1 MSKYTTE
8 VRFICET
15 AAGLD
20 ESKGYSDIETIIA
33 AARSKIFDFS
43 YPLFDQN
50 YKSVIETKI
59 LRHFYTREIGA
70 ETVGLWKHFLS
81 RKLNEIMPYYNKLYQ
96 SELLEFNPFYDV
108 DYTREGS
115 RDNEGETNK
124 TDSENSTR
132 NKNGSGSS
140 IDSGTERLN
149 IKDEPKSDAWEYFS
163 DTPQGGVDGLA
174 SMEYLTNA
182 THSTASGSGSNR
194 DDVTT
199 FGKKVNT
206 TDTESETGSRTG
218 TGKETSTTTEEYLE
232 RVHGKQGTTPYSELL
247 QKYRETFLNID
258 MMVID
263 ELEPLFMGLW

>member
-15 AAGLD
+15 AAGYD
-20 ESKGYSDIETIIA
+20 ESKGYADIETIIA
-33 AARSKIFDFS
+33 AARSHIFDFT
-43 YPLFDQN
+43 YPLFDPN

-70 ETVGLWKHFLS
+70 ETVGLWKHFLC

-115 RDNEGETNK
+115 REGEDTNTGK
-124 TDSENSTR
+124 ST
-132 NKNGSGSS
+132 
-140 IDSGTERLN
+140 DSGTERLN
-149 IKDEPKSDAWEYFS
+149 VKDEPKSDAWEYFS
-163 DTPQGGVDGLA
+163 DTPQGGIDGLA

-182 THSTASGSGSNR
+182 THSTASGAGSNR

-199 FGKKVNT
+199 FGKIVDTEGQTNT
-206 TDTESETGSRTG
+206 TE
-218 TGKETSTTTEEYLE
+218 KYLE
-232 RVHGKQGTTPYSELL
+232 SIHGKQGSTPYSELL

-258 MMVID
+258 MMVIE

>member
-15 AAGLD
+15 AAGYD

-70 ETVGLWKHFLS
+70 ETVGLWKHFLC

-108 DYTREGS
+108 DYTREGN
-115 RDNEGETNK
+115 REGEDTNTNTRTGTGK
-124 TDSENSTR
+124 ST
-132 NKNGSGSS
+132 
-140 IDSGTERLN
+140 DSGTERLN
-149 IKDEPKSDAWEYFS
+149 VKDEPKSDAWEYFS

-199 FGKKVNT
+199 FGKIVDT
-206 TDTESETGSRTG
+206 TSSDTENGQ
-218 TGKETSTTTEEYLE
+218 KNTTEEYLE
-232 RVHGKQGTTPYSELL
+232 HVHGKQGSTPYSELL

-258 MMVID
+258 MQIIN

>member
-15 AAGLD
+15 AAGYT
-20 ESKGYSDIETIIA
+20 ESQGYDKIEEIIA

-43 YPLFDQN
+43 YPLFDAA

-70 ETVGLWKHFLS
+70 ETVGLWKHFLC

-115 RDNEGETNK
+115 REGEDTNTNTRTGTGK
-124 TDSENSTR
+124 ST
-132 NKNGSGSS
+132 
-140 IDSGTERLN
+140 DSGTERLN
-149 IKDEPKSDAWEYFS
+149 VKDEPKSDAWEYFS
-163 DTPQGGVDGLA
+163 DTPQGGVNGLD

-199 FGKKVNT
+199 FGKIVDT
-206 TDTESETGSRTG
+206 TSSDTENGR
-218 TGKETSTTTEEYLE
+218 KNTTEEYLE
-232 RVHGKQGTTPYSELL
+232 RVHGKQGSTPYSELL

-258 MMVID
+258 MMIIED
-263 ELEPLFMGLW
+263 LEPLFMGLW

>member
-8 VRFICET
+8 VRYICET
-15 AAGLD
+15 AAGYD

-43 YPLFDQN
+43 YPLFDAA
-50 YKSVIETKI
+50 YKATLETKI

-70 ETVGLWKHFLS
+70 ETVGLWKHFLC

-115 RDNEGETNK
+115 REGEDTNTNTRTGTGK
-124 TDSENSTR
+124 ST
-132 NKNGSGSS
+132 
-140 IDSGTERLN
+140 DSGTERLN
-149 IKDEPKSDAWEYFS
+149 VKDEPKSDAWEYFS

-182 THSTASGSGSNR
+182 THSTASGAGSNR

-199 FGKKVNT
+199 FGKIVDT
-206 TDTESETGSRTG
+206 TSSDTENGQ
-218 TGKETSTTTEEYLE
+218 KNTTEEYLE
-232 RVHGKQGTTPYSELL
+232 HVHGKQGSTPYTELL

-258 MMVID
+258 MQIIN

>member
-15 AAGLD
+15 AAGYT
-20 ESKGYSDIETIIA
+20 ESQGYNKIEEIIA
-33 AARSKIFDFS
+33 AARPKIFDFS
-43 YPLFDQN
+43 FPIFDES
-50 YKSVIETKI
+50 YRATLETKI

-81 RKLNEIMPYYNKLYQ
+81 RKLNEIMPYYNKLYS

-108 DYTREGS
+108 DYTRSGS
-115 RDNEGETNK
+115 REGED
-124 TDSENSTR
+124 TDTR
-132 NKNGSGSS
+132 NRIGTGKST
-140 IDSGTERLN
+140 DSGTERLN

-163 DTPQGGVDGLA
+163 DTPQGGVEGLA
-174 SMEYLTNA
+174 SMEYLTNS
-182 THSTASGSGSNR
+182 THSEASGEGSNR

-199 FGKKVNT
+199 FGKIVDT
-206 TDTESETGSRTG
+206 TSSDQETGR
-218 TGKETSTTTEEYLE
+218 KNTTEEYLE
-232 RVHGKQGTTPYSELL
+232 RVSGKQGGAPYSELL

-258 MMVID
+258 MMVIN

>member
-15 AAGLD
+15 AAGYN
-20 ESKGYSDIETIIA
+20 ESQGYGKIEEIIA
-33 AARSKIFDFS
+33 AARPKIFDFT

-50 YKSVIETKI
+50 YKAVIETKI

-70 ETVGLWKHFLS
+70 ETVGLWKHFLC
-81 RKLNEIMPYYNKLYQ
+81 RKLNEIMPYFNKLYQ

-108 DYTREGS
+108 DYTREGN
-115 RDNEGETNK
+115 REGEDTNTNTRTGTGK
-124 TDSENSTR
+124 ST
-132 NKNGSGSS
+132 
-140 IDSGTERLN
+140 DSGTERLN
-149 IKDEPKSDAWEYFS
+149 VKDEPKSDAWEYFS

-199 FGKKVNT
+199 FGKIVDT
-206 TDTESETGSRTG
+206 TSSDTENGQ
-218 TGKETSTTTEEYLE
+218 KNTTEEYLE
-232 RVHGKQGTTPYSELL
+232 HVHGKQGSTPYSELL

-258 MMVID
+258 MQVID

>member
-15 AAGLD
+15 AAGYD
-20 ESKGYSDIETIIA
+20 ESQGYDKIEEIIS
-33 AARSKIFDFS
+33 AARSHIFDFAF
-43 YPLFDQN
+43 PIFDEA
-50 YKSVIETKI
+50 YRSVLEIKI

-70 ETVGLWKHFLS
+70 ETVGLWKHFLC
-81 RKLNEIMPYYNKLYQ
+81 RKMNEIMPYYNKLYQ

-115 RDNEGETNK
+115 RDGSGLKNT
-124 TDSENSTR
+124 TDTESTSR
-132 NKNGSGSS
+132 NKSGSGSS
-140 IDSGTERLN
+140 TDSGTERLN
-149 IKDEPKSDAWEYFS
+149 IKDEPKTDAWEYYS
-163 DTPQGGVDGLA
+163 DTPQGAVGDLA
-174 SMEYLTNA
+174 SMDYLTNA
-182 THSTASGSGSNR
+182 THNIVSGEGSNR

-206 TDTESETGSRTG
+206 TDTETETGNRSG

-232 RVHGKQGTTPYSELL
+232 RVHGKQGSTPYSELL

-258 MMVID
+258 MQVIND
-263 ELEPLFMGLW
+263 LEPLFMSLW

>member
-15 AAGLD
+15 AAGYD
-20 ESKGYSDIETIIA
+20 ESKGYSKVEEIIA

-43 YPLFDQN
+43 FPIFDEN
-50 YKSVIETKI
+50 YRATLETKI

-70 ETVGLWKHFLS
+70 ETVGLWKHFLC

-108 DYTREGS
+108 EYTREGN
-115 RDNEGETNK
+115 REGKDTNTNTRTGTGK
-124 TDSENSTR
+124 ST
-132 NKNGSGSS
+132 
-140 IDSGTERLN
+140 DSGTERLN
-149 IKDEPKSDAWEYFS
+149 VKDEPKSDAWEYFS

-199 FGKKVNT
+199 FGKIVDTTSSDTENGQKNT
-206 TDTESETGSRTG
+206 TE
-218 TGKETSTTTEEYLE
+218 KYLE
-232 RVHGKQGTTPYSELL
+232 SVHGKQGSTPYSELL

-258 MMVID
+258 MQIIN